1 MKQAVQTPRDPHP
14 EGQRKIIAYDLA
26 INYCAL
32 GGEAEAF
39 QGACTHGGLKCL
51 RRNDAAVQ
59 SLQARCCFIIQQRSS
74 TSFL

>member
-32 GGEAEAF
+32 RGEAETF
-39 QGACTHGGLKCL
+39 QITLHPQLIEMPT
-51 RRNDAAVQ
+51 RER
-59 SLQARCCFIIQQRSS
+59 RCCA
-74 TSFL
+74 